1 MPNRKP
7 LSITSPNHAVA
18 LANYFFLGLSGVLL
32 VIGSNANAMS
42 RAMGEAIA
50 DIWGVTLAMSAFF
63 AFFSALAARKARRPE
78 YNLKM
83 EMYACVGLTLNLA
96 FFMVCIGVRFGVAGL
111 TTLMFALAFGVGFA
125 WRVFQII
132 QEQRLIKKAR
142 ANPHESDPVMADP
155 RNEPDPE

>member
-1 MPNRKP
+1 MKKP
-7 LSITSPNHAVA
+7 LAITSPNHAVA
-18 LANYFFLGLSGVLL
+18 LANYFFLGLSGVAM
-32 VIGSNANAMS
+32 VIGNNPNAMS
-42 RAMGEAIA
+42 RAMGEGIA

-83 EMYACVGLTLNLA
+83 EMFACIGLTLNIA
-96 FFMVCIGVRFGVAGL
+96 FFMIAVGTRFGISGL

-125 WRVFQII
+125 WRVFQIAK
-132 QEQRLIKKAR
+132 EQTLIKKAR

-155 RNEPDPE
+155 RNPPDPE